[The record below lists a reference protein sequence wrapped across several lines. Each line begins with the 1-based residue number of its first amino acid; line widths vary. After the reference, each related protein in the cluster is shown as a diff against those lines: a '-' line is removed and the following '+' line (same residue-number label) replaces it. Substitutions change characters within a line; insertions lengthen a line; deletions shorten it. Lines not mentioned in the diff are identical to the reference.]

1 MLRINKNFYLCD
13 RLADDLEAFELKEIK
28 TEFESA
34 FVSRLKDTLLKVV
47 AQLLGHK
54 DSKAEMK
61 KFYEEG
67 KNNDRSLKL
76 NAGFGAYL
84 GGRLKN

>member
-1 MLRINKNFYLCD
+1 LLRINKNFYLCD
-13 RLADDLEAFELKEIK
+13 RLAEDLEAFQVKDIK

-47 AQLLGHK
+47 AQLLGDK
-54 DSKAEMK
+54 DSKAQVK
-61 KFYEEG
+61 KFYDEG

-76 NAGFGAYL
+76 NSGFGAYL
-84 GGRLKN
+84 GGKLKS